1 MADDKD
7 VKNEQELNKQREE
20 GIGYL
25 DQARK
30 LAALL
35 TSENRAISEE
45 LREQLGIRQR
55 QNDFDKA
62 LLKISRQITQSSEQ
76 NAVALGR
83 SGDLAKAMLK
93 DQLTL
98 QDALREAEITRIGLA
113 PKQVGIAKQLVDKNQ
128 QALDIQDKIEEIQ
141 KKIISAKG
149 EEKKLLEDNLKKQL
163 TVQSSLEQ
171 DVATAHELLSA
182 EGQKYALS
190 LQLANQAA
198 KNVNV
203 KKLEEVVQNR
213 INASMG
219 VTGSLI
225 KSAKGAMDQLG
236 MGSLGNLLNIDKAN
250 TELKEQIDLIERAAE
265 VNGQI
270 EINGKKMSKTMAITS
285 AKAGV
290 FKNMLQGAF
299 KSATSLES
307 TLAFTLKSLLAGS
320 DTQAKFQKMTGMSA
334 TAAYGV
340 KTEMAAIAN
349 LSGSNFI
356 TSEKLVKTYAMMS
369 EQLGM
374 AASAF
379 SGDTLVDV
387 TYMTEKLHLSAE
399 AATQLATMS
408 ELNGKSSKKTNK
420 ELGKQLSTFNKQN
433 KTMFSLKDL
442 MNDIGTASKA
452 MVLTLG
458 KSPKLLMKAASE
470 ARKLGTNLSGVQKIS
485 DSLLDFE
492 TSIEKQMEA
501 QLITGKQLNLSAAR
515 EAALRGDMATVA
527 KEVAGQE
534 AIREAFATNNVIAQQ
549 AAAEAIGLSRE
560 ELADMTYQQEL
571 LSLGADKFK
580 DKYGDVAY
588 ENLKAQGA
596 QDKFNDAMVKMQSI
610 LGDIIGAFSPIIDI
624 FAKLMSFPLTPYI
637 MAAVVASKALGMNF
651 GGMFKSLGGITD
663 KLKSVGK
670 GLLGMVTPAA
680 DAGADLAGKAKDTVT
695 DTVTGGITDKAADAL
710 ETPEPKASGQKIHEF
725 FKGLSA
731 GLKEM
736 ASMEVVK
743 GALALIPAAIGLTAM
758 IPGTLGAK
766 LMENLNGGKLSEAL
780 TGMASGLTEMS
791 SGKVFLGALALVAAG
806 VGFTAM
812 TLGAIG
818 MAAVAFLGVP
828 AAAGLKALSKGL
840 LLFGTAA
847 MNPLTWAGIGL
858 LAALGVALI
867 PLGFAIGLVAPAIAA
882 FGAVIQGALG
892 GVATIITA
900 ISDGFVNLLGAIS
913 IEKAAAVGMMGLGLV
928 GLAAGT
934 VALGLSI
941 PFLLPAAF
949 AIWGL
954 SKALG
959 AFEGMDLTK
968 SLGPLAELAK
978 GAPGLLIL
986 GPALIGMS
994 IGVIALAAA
1003 STLMPLAA
1011 AGLLMLGGA
1020 IYAFSQIPLDGFG
1033 KLGEAL
1039 GSLGS
1044 SASGILLL
1052 GPALMGLSVGVIA
1065 MAMAAPFMPL
1075 AAGGIIILG
1084 AALNAIGTLPLE
1096 TIGAGLQSISNA
1108 IPGFLLIGPA
1118 MASAAVGLVALGL
1131 AAPFIFPASLAL
1143 LGLGYALARVAP
1155 MMETAQPAIEALAN
1169 IGNSLSKVG
1178 KGMMSIGVGVA
1189 AMGAGAALLAV
1200 FGPIAAIGV
1209 TAFAAGLLAAGVLVI
1224 PAIPGLLAM
1233 AGAMYVLAPAMKML
1247 AENGGGL
1254 IQAAAG
1260 LLLLGPA
1267 FISVAAGALVL
1278 TAAIPALAGAAL
1290 GLTILAGGMAVMNQ
1304 VNPAALA
1311 ESLKQFADVG
1321 PGLVIAGQG
1330 LMGMAAG
1337 MIAFS
1342 AASGIMA
1349 LSSISIWL
1357 ALAPLATLAAMSTP
1371 LASTADSLTSIGNA
1385 LAMIKESLSGIETE
1399 KLNELQGLV
1408 MTTAFAAPMVAASG
1422 AISGLINGITGGGG
1436 EGKSDTVVAEKLDLI
1451 LAAIKEGGDVIIDGN
1466 KVGES
1471 LMLASAKSS

>member
-1 MADDKD
+1 MDKELQKLLD
-7 VKNEQELNKQREE
+7 QLKRLGASTKEIERLQDRFNKAGQEASKMNEVLESAKDRILGLREAAAFAGESFASLTSILQANLTELTKGESVQKRALKTRRAFRDISKELLYDEE
-20 GIGYL
+20 GINVLSEKQLKAKLLKLEEGQQDLTNMSKELMLQEGILKAGESIL
-25 DQARK
+25 DFNSLTVKQQNERLKVLNSLSEADRQLVIQGLEQFNLEEGLIKKTKTRLKEEKRINSQMGLTGDLINSAAGAMGKLGLSSKIMGDALEDAKKSMRK
-30 LAALL
+30 LAKDANNSKLDVMMGSL
-35 TSENRAISEE
+35 KPLAK
-45 LREQLGIRQR
+45 G
-55 QNDFDKA
+55 FGKA
-62 LLKISRQITQSSEQ
+62 LQ
-76 NAVALGR
+76 
-83 SGDLAKAMLK
+83 DP
-93 DQLTL
+93 LTIL
-98 QDALREAEITRIGLA
+98 TFIG
-113 PKQVGIAKQLVDKNQ
+113 
-128 QALDIQDKIEEIQ
+128 
-141 KKIISAKG
+141 
-149 EEKKLLEDNLKKQL
+149 KKLL
-163 TVQSSLEQ
+163 
-171 DVATAHELLSA
+171 
-182 EGQKYALS
+182 
-190 LQLANQAA
+190 AA
-198 KNVNV
+198 
-203 KKLEEVVQNR
+203 
-213 INASMG
+213 
-219 VTGSLI
+219 
-225 KSAKGAMDQLG
+225 
-236 MGSLGNLLNIDKAN
+236 
-250 TELKEQIDLIERAAE
+250 
-265 VNGQI
+265 
-270 EINGKKMSKTMAITS
+270 
-285 AKAGV
+285 
-290 FKNMLQGAF
+290 
-299 KSATSLES
+299 
-307 TLAFTLKSLLAGS
+307 S

-334 TAAYGV
+334 SAAYGL
-340 KTEMAAIAN
+340 KTEMTAVAN

-356 TSEKLVKTYAMMS
+356 TSEKLVKSYAMMT

-442 MNDIGTASKA
+442 MKDIGTASKA

-458 KSPKLLMKAASE
+458 KSPKALMAAAAE
-470 ARKLGTNLSGVQKIS
+470 ARKLGTNLSGVSKIA

-492 TSIEKQMEA
+492 SSIEKQMEA
-501 QLITGKQLNLSAAR
+501 QLITGKQLNLNKAR
-515 EAALRGDMATVA
+515 EYAMMGDMEGVA
-527 KEVAGQE
+527 KEIGNQE

-571 LSLGADKFK
+571 LALGADKFK

-610 LGDIIGAFSPIIDI
+610 LGDIIGMFSPILDV

-637 MAAVVASKALGMNF
+637 MAAVVASKALRMNF
-651 GGMFKSLGGITD
+651 GGMFKGLDKIGP
-663 KLKSVGK
+663 KLKDMGSK
-670 GLLGMVTPAA
+670 LLGMGGAA
-680 DAGADLAGKAKDTVT
+680 KDVGKDVLTKGKDTV
-695 DTVTGGITDKAADAL
+695 GGVKDVAAGAGEKLGKGASSAL
-710 ETPEPKASGQKIHEF
+710 STPEPKASGAKIKEF
-725 FKGLSA
+725 FEGLA
-731 GLKEM
+731 GGLKAM
-736 ASMEVVK
+736 GSMEVVK

-758 IPGTLGAK
+758 IPGAIGAK
-766 LMENLNGGKLSEAL
+766 LTEKINGGKLQEGL
-780 TGMASGLTEMS
+780 LGMANGLKEMAS
-791 SGKVFLGALALVAAG
+791 AKVALGGLALVAAG
-806 VGFTAM
+806 IGFTAM
-812 TLGAIG
+812 TVGAIG
-818 MAAVAFLGVP
+818 MAAVAFLGAP
-828 AAAGLKALSKGL
+828 ASAGLTALAAGLTA
-840 LLFGTAA
+840 FGAAA

-867 PLGFAIGLVAPAIAA
+867 PTAYAIGLVAPAIAA

-913 IEKAAAVGMMGLGLV
+913 LEKAAAVGVMGLGLV

-934 VALGLSI
+934 MALGLSL
-941 PFLLPAAF
+941 PFLIPAAI

-978 GAPGLLIL
+978 GAPGLLVF
-986 GPALIGMS
+986 GPALVGMA
-994 IGVIALAAA
+994 IGVVALAAA

-1020 IYAFSQIPLDGFG
+1020 IYAFSKIPLDGFG

-1039 GSLGS
+1039 GTLGS

-1052 GPALMGLSVGVIA
+1052 GPALMGLSLGVVA
-1065 MAMAAPFMPL
+1065 MGLAAPFMPL
-1075 AAGGIIILG
+1075 AAGGIMILG
-1084 AALNAIGTLPLE
+1084 AALTAVGTLPLE
-1096 TIGAGLQSISNA
+1096 KIGAGLQSISSA

-1118 MASAAVGLVALGL
+1118 MAGAAVGLIALGL

-1143 LGLGYALARVAP
+1143 LGLGYALSKVAP

-1169 IGNSLSKVG
+1169 IGNSLAKVG

-1200 FGPIAAIGV
+1200 FGPIAAVGV

-1233 AGAMYVLAPAMKML
+1233 AGAMFVLAPAMKML

-1254 IQAAAG
+1254 AKAAIG
-1260 LLLLGPA
+1260 LMILGPA
-1267 FISVAAGALVL
+1267 FIGLAAGALVL
-1278 TAAIPALAGAAL
+1278 TAAIPALIGASA
-1290 GLTILAGGMAVMNQ
+1290 GLTILAGGMAVMNE
-1304 VNPAALA
+1304 VNPAGLA
-1311 ESLKQFADVG
+1311 ESLKQFADIG
-1321 PGLVIAGQG
+1321 PGLVLAGQG

-1349 LSSISIWL
+1349 LSSIAIWL

-1399 KLNELQGLV
+1399 KLNELQGLIL
-1408 MTTAFAAPMVAASG
+1408 TTAFAAPMVAASG
-1422 AISGLINGITGGGG
+1422 AITSLINGITGGG
-1436 EGKSDTVVAEKLDLI
+1436 EESSDSAVAEKLDLI

-1471 LMLASAKSS
+1471 LMLASVKSS

>member
-7 VKNEQELNKQREE
+7 INNERELNKQKREGQKISE
-20 GIGYL
+20 ENISSI
-25 DQARK
+25 DKARE

-35 TSENRAISEE
+35 TTENRILADE
-45 LREQLGIRQR
+45 LREQLGIRQK
-55 QNDFDKA
+55 QNDFEKA
-62 LLKISRQITQSSEQ
+62 LLKLSREVTASSQ
-76 NAVALGR
+76 ANVVALGR
-83 SGDLAKAMLK
+83 SGDLAKQMLK
-93 DQLTL
+93 DQVSL
-98 QDALREAEITRIGLA
+98 QKARMEADITRVGLSAKQIGYAEASVELAAKALEQQTEMDVLLENGIGLQGEA
-113 PKQVGIAKQLVDKNQ
+113 LGLHLKAKSELNDRIA
-128 QALDIQDKIEEIQ
+128 
-141 KKIISAKG
+141 
-149 EEKKLLEDNLKKQL
+149 
-163 TVQSSLEQ
+163 
-171 DVATAHELLSA
+171 ATERELGNNMSLLSNQ
-182 EGQKYALS
+182 GQQYALS
-190 LQLANQAA
+190 LRLRDSAA
-198 KNVNV
+198 KNLNV
-203 KKLEEVVQNR
+203 KKLEEAVQNR
-213 INASMG
+213 INESMG
-219 VTGSLI
+219 VTGALI

-270 EINGKKMSKTMAITS
+270 EVNGKMMSKSMAITS
-285 AKAGV
+285 AKANV
-290 FKNMLQGAF
+290 FKNMLSGAF
-299 KSATSLES
+299 KSATSLEA

-334 TAAYGV
+334 TAAYGL
-340 KTEMAAIAN
+340 KTEMAAVAN

-356 TSEKLVKTYAMMS
+356 TSEKLVKSYAMMT

-458 KSPKLLMKAASE
+458 KSPKALMSAAAE
-470 ARKLGTNLSGVQKIS
+470 ARKLGTNLSGVSKIA

-492 TSIEKQMEA
+492 SSIEKQMEA
-501 QLITGKQLNLSAAR
+501 QLITGKQLNLNKAR
-515 EAALRGDMATVA
+515 EYAMMGDMEGVA
-527 KEVAGQE
+527 KEIGNQE

-610 LGDIIGAFSPIIDI
+610 LGDIIGMFSPILDI

-637 MAAVVASKALGMNF
+637 MAAVVASRALGMNF
-651 GGMFKSLGGITD
+651 TNMFKGLDKIGP
-663 KLKSVGK
+663 KLKDMGSK
-670 GLLGMVTPAA
+670 LLGMG
-680 DAGADLAGKAKDTVT
+680 GAAKDVA
-695 DTVTGGITDKAADAL
+695 GGAGEKLGKGASSAL
-710 ETPEPKASGQKIHEF
+710 STPEPKASGPKIKEF
-725 FKGLSA
+725 FEGLA
-731 GLKEM
+731 GGLKAM
-736 ASMEVVK
+736 GSMEVVK

-758 IPGTLGAK
+758 IPGAIGAK
-766 LMENLNGGKLSEAL
+766 LTEKINGGKLQEGL
-780 TGMASGLTEMS
+780 LGMANGLKEMAS
-791 SGKVFLGALALVAAG
+791 AKVALGGLALVAAG
-806 VGFTAM
+806 IGFTAM
-812 TLGAIG
+812 TVGAIG
-818 MAAVAFLGVP
+818 MAAVAFLGAP
-828 AAAGLKALSKGL
+828 ASAGLTALAAGLTA
-840 LLFGTAA
+840 FGAAA

-867 PLGFAIGLVAPAIAA
+867 PTAYAIGLVAPAIAA

-913 IEKAAAVGMMGLGLV
+913 IEKAAAVGVMGLGLV

-934 VALGLSI
+934 MALGLSL
-941 PFLLPAAF
+941 PFLIPAAI

-959 AFEGMDLTK
+959 YFEGMDLTK

-978 GAPGLLIL
+978 GAPGLLVL

-994 IGVIALAAA
+994 VGVLALAAA

-1020 IYAFSQIPLDGFG
+1020 IYAFSKIPLDGFG

-1039 GSLGS
+1039 GTLGS

-1065 MAMAAPFMPL
+1065 MGLAAPFMPL
-1075 AAGGIIILG
+1075 AAGGIMILG
-1084 AALNAIGTLPLE
+1084 AALTAVGTLPLE
-1096 TIGAGLQSISNA
+1096 KIGAGLQSISSA

-1118 MASAAVGLVALGL
+1118 MAGAAVGLVALGL

-1143 LGLGYALARVAP
+1143 LGLGYALSKVAP

-1169 IGNSLSKVG
+1169 IGNSLAKVG

-1200 FGPIAAIGV
+1200 FGPIAAVGV

-1233 AGAMYVLAPAMKML
+1233 AGAMFVLAPAMKML

-1254 IQAAAG
+1254 AKAAIG
-1260 LLLLGPA
+1260 LMILGPA
-1267 FISVAAGALVL
+1267 FIGLAAGALVL
-1278 TAAIPALAGAAL
+1278 TAAIPALIGASA
-1290 GLTILAGGMAVMNQ
+1290 GLTILAGGMAVMNE
-1304 VNPAALA
+1304 VNPAGLA
-1311 ESLKQFADVG
+1311 ESLKQFADIG

-1349 LSSISIWL
+1349 LSSIAIWL

-1399 KLNELQGLV
+1399 KLNELQGLIL
-1408 MTTAFAAPMVAASG
+1408 TTAFAAPMVAASG
-1422 AISGLINGITGGGG
+1422 AITSLINGITGGG
-1436 EGKSDTVVAEKLDLI
+1436 EESSDSVVAEKLDLI

-1471 LMLASAKSS
+1471 LMLASVKSS